1 MMIAFWEEMWYC
13 CNGGAAMDI
22 LDVLIDKFRVDS
34 DKILFSNADY
44 AKAMSDLEKF
54 YNEKMS
60 EEQVAELE
68 KIVLQLTESLFR
80 EGVRAGMKLGAQIA
94 EGLLRE

>member
-1 MMIAFWEEMWYC
+1 
-13 CNGGAAMDI
+13 MDI
-22 LDVLIDKFRVDS
+22 LDVLIDKFRVDF

-44 AKAMSDLEKF
+44 VKAMSDLDKF
-54 YNEKMS
+54 YNEKLS

-68 KIVLQLTESLFR
+68 KIVLNLTESLFR
-80 EGVRAGMKLGAQIA
+80 EGVRYGMKLGAQIA

>member
-1 MMIAFWEEMWYC
+1 
-13 CNGGAAMDI
+13 MDI
-22 LDVLIDKFRVDS
+22 LDVLMNKFRVNF

-44 AKAMSDLEKF
+44 VKAMSDIDKF
-54 YNEKMS
+54 YKEKLS

-68 KIVLQLTESLFR
+68 KIVLNLTESIFR

>member
-1 MMIAFWEEMWYC
+1 
-13 CNGGAAMDI
+13 MDI

-44 AKAMSDLEKF
+44 VKAMSDLDKF
-54 YNEKMS
+54 YNEKLS
-60 EEQVAELE
+60 EEQVTELE

>member
-1 MMIAFWEEMWYC
+1 
-13 CNGGAAMDI
+13 MDI
-22 LDVLIDKFRVDS
+22 LDILMNKFRVDF

-44 AKAMSDLEKF
+44 VKAMSDIDKF
-54 YNEKMS
+54 YKEKLS

-68 KIVLQLTESLFR
+68 KIVLNLTESIFR

>member
-1 MMIAFWEEMWYC
+1 
-13 CNGGAAMDI
+13 MDI
-22 LDVLIDKFRVDS
+22 LDVLMNKFRVDI
-34 DKILFSNADY
+34 DKTLFSNENY
-44 AKAMSDLEKF
+44 VKAMSDLDKF
-54 YNEKMS
+54 YNEELS

-68 KIVLQLTESLFR
+68 KIVLNLTESLFR